1 MHSDSVGEHELERRA
16 EAFAAVPLPLFLIGR
31 DRQVLGQNQAGDR
44 FRSQRELSESG
55 GGPCHQLLY
64 GRDSAC
70 SFCPFTTAEYQEEHA
85 LVAGPGSNTRAYQLS
100 FAPLAGHD
108 GNVLVEMIQDV
119 TVRRREEDRRIRMER
134 LAAMGTMVS
143 GVAHELNNPL
153 TGMEL
158 NLQTLSANLDTMEV
172 AEVSRRLT
180 MIRKDL
186 NRASRIVNDVLGF
199 ARAGPLRL
207 QRADMRQIVE
217 RARSNVQR
225 LYAALARE
233 VSWDI
238 QSEGDTIFLFNPEK
252 MERVF
257 INLFRNSLQ
266 AFDYRAGSIRVHIAQ
281 AETGSRIA
289 IEDDAGGIAPKVL
302 ERIFEPFAPGSGQ
315 SRGVGLGLAIC
326 HNIVTEHRGSIQAH
340 SNGGGTRFVI
350 NLPAV
355 LSSDA

>member
-1 MHSDSVGEHELERRA
+1 MSDQELDRTGA
-16 EAFAAVPLPLFLIGR
+16 EAFEAVPLPLFLIGA
-31 DRQVLGQNQAGDR
+31 DRQVRRQNRAGGS
-44 FRSQRELSESG
+44 FRSGKDYQDLAADA
-55 GGPCHQLLY
+55 PCHSVLY
-64 GRDSAC
+64 GRDSIC
-70 SFCPFTTAEYQEEHA
+70 SFCPFVTGEYQEERA
-85 LVAGPGSNTRAYQLS
+85 LVAGPGTNVRAYHVT
-100 FAPLAGHD
+100 FARLAGED
-108 GNVLVEMIQDV
+108 GQVLLEMVQDV
-119 TVRRREEDRRIRMER
+119 TGRRREEDRRIRMER

-158 NLQTLSANLDTMEV
+158 NLQTLSANLETMEA

-199 ARAGPLRL
+199 ARAGPLRV
-207 QRADMRQIVE
+207 QRADMRQVAE
-217 RARSNVQR
+217 RARSNVVR
-225 LYAALARE
+225 LYAALSRA
-233 VSWDI
+233 VQWDI
-238 QSEGDTIFLFNPEK
+238 QSEGETAFLFNPEK

-266 AFDYRAGSIRVHIAQ
+266 AFDYRAGSIRVHISQ
-281 AETGSRIA
+281 GETGSRVA
-289 IEDDAGGIAPKVL
+289 VEDDAGGIPPKVL

-326 HNIVTEHRGSIQAH
+326 HNIVTEHRGTIQAH
-340 SNGGGTRFVI
+340 SNDAGTRFVI